1 MMKLLRH
8 IAGTALS
15 LGLCT
20 GAVFAQSNG
29 TTDLRSLDTENEALV
44 WQAIG
49 RLDSAKGSYCTGTLI
64 SPDLVLTAAHCVFA
78 GNDLV
83 KPSDL
88 TFQAGLT
95 HGTAAAKRQVSQ
107 IEVLNTYDPA
117 NGMSAVNIRTDV
129 ALVRLAERIPT
140 HELDPFVVYSG
151 QLPKGPVSV
160 VSYGKGR
167 SEALSRQDQCQVV
180 HTQTG
185 LIALDC
191 DLTFGSSGAPVFTHL
206 NGRGQIVALISG
218 GGSWGGEDVAL
229 GMILPEVVG
238 ALKRQMRANKP
249 APRARVKRL
258 TVGGD
263 KSGTGAKFVTAKG
276 S

>member
-1 MMKLLRH
+1 MIRVLRY
-8 IAGTALS
+8 IAAAAVVF
-15 LGLCT
+15 GLCVE
-20 GAVFAQSNG
+20 AVSAQGSATSN
-29 TTDLRSLDTENEALV
+29 LRSLDTKNEALV
-44 WQAIG
+44 WQAVG

-64 SPDLVLTAAHCVFA
+64 SPDLVLTAAHCVFS
-78 GNDLV
+78 GNNLV
-83 KPSDL
+83 NPSDL

-95 HGTAAAKRQVSQ
+95 HGTAAANRRVSQ

-117 NGMSAVNIRTDV
+117 NGMSEVNVRTDV
-129 ALVRLAERIPT
+129 ALVRLAEPIPS
-140 HELDPFVVYSG
+140 HELNPFSVYSG

-167 SEALSRQDQCQVV
+167 SETLSRQDQCQVL
-180 HTQTG
+180 HAQSG
-185 LIALDC
+185 LVGLDC

-218 GGSWGGEDVAL
+218 GGSWGGQDVAL
-229 GMILPEVVG
+229 GMVLPQAVG

-249 APRARVKRL
+249 APRARVNRL
-258 TVGGD
+258 TIGGN
-263 KSGTGAKFVTAKG
+263 KGGSGAKFVTAKG

>member
-1 MMKLLRH
+1 MIRLVRH
-8 IAGTALS
+8 IAGAALMIC
-15 LGLCT
+15 LGT
-20 GAVFAQSNG
+20 GAAVAQSNA
-29 TTDLRSLDTENEALV
+29 TSDLRSLDTKNEAMV
-44 WQAIG
+44 WQAVG

-95 HGTAAAKRQVSQ
+95 HGTAAAKRPISQ
-107 IEVLNTYDPA
+107 IEVLNLYDPA
-117 NGMSAVNIRTDV
+117 DGMSAENVRTDV

-140 HELDPFVVYSG
+140 HELDPFPVYAG

-180 HTQTG
+180 HAHAG
-185 LIALDC
+185 LVGLDC

-238 ALKRQMRANKP
+238 ALKRQMRANKA

-258 TVGGD
+258 TVGGN
-263 KSGTGAKFVTAKG
+263 KGGTGAKFVTAKG